1 MKTFLVTGATGGLG
15 LEIVRNLAKTKKNR
29 VIMAIRN
36 LDKGLKI
43 ANELGGNIEVLKLD
57 LSQLVNIRDF
67 LQKWD
72 TPLDGLIN
80 NAGVQFVNETKFTQ
94 DGYEKTIAVNHLA
107 AFMLT
112 IGLMPY
118 LTRGRVLF
126 IGSGTHN
133 PNHPHAKMFGFRG
146 AQYTSIHDS
155 IHGKSNAKTQK
166 QMNLD
171 RYSTSK
177 LLNTVTAVELSRRFK
192 EFSSYVLDPGLMP
205 GTGLAR
211 NQNITMQFLW
221 KRVMPVLGLFLP
233 DTTSTRRSGKTAAW
247 IMETSKV
254 QHQSGEIFSFNKKPN
269 KYVWKEVVRN
279 KEIGREVYED
289 SMKIIEDFLK
299 ELGKDIW
306 LSCSKRI

>member
-15 LEIVRNLAKTKKNR
+15 LEIVRNLAKNPENK

-36 LDKGLKI
+36 LDNGLKL
-43 ANELGGNIEVLKLD
+43 ANELAGNIEVLQLD
-57 LSQLVNIRDF
+57 LSQLSNVRDF

-80 NAGVQFVNETKFTQ
+80 NAGVQFVNETKFTR
-94 DGYEKTIAVNHLA
+94 DGYEETIAVNHLA

-112 IGLMPY
+112 IGLMPH
-118 LTRGRVLF
+118 LTRGRVIF

-133 PNHPHAKMFGFRG
+133 PNYPLGKMFGFRG
-146 AQYTSIHDS
+146 AQYSKMEDLVK
-155 IHGKSNAKTQK
+155 GKSNAKTTK

-177 LLNTVTAVELSRRFK
+177 LLNTITAVELSRRFK

-211 NQNITMQFLW
+211 YQNSTMQFLW
-221 KRVMPVLGLFLP
+221 KKIMPIIRHFLP
-233 DTTSTRRSGKTAAW
+233 DTTSPQRSGKAAAW
-247 IMETSKV
+247 IMETSTIK
-254 QHQSGEIFSFNKKPN
+254 HQSGQIFSFNKKPN
-269 KYVWKEVVRN
+269 KHVWKEVVLN
-279 KEIGREVYED
+279 EEIGKEVYED
-289 SMKIIEDFLK
+289 SMEIIGDFLK
-299 ELGKDIW
+299 
-306 LSCSKRI
+306 

>member
-15 LEIVRNLAKTKKNR
+15 LEIVRNLAKNPKNK

-36 LDKGLKI
+36 LDNGLKM
-43 ANELGGNIEVLKLD
+43 ANELAGNIEVLQLD
-57 LSQLVNIRDF
+57 LSQLSNVRDF

-80 NAGVQFVNETKFTQ
+80 NAGVQFVNETKFTK
-94 DGYEKTIAVNHLA
+94 DGYEETIAVNHLA

-112 IGLMPY
+112 IGLMPH
-118 LTRGRVLF
+118 LTGGRVLF

-133 PNHPHAKMFGFRG
+133 PNYPLGKMFGFRG
-146 AQYTSIHDS
+146 AQYSEMEDLVK
-155 IHGKSNAKTQK
+155 GKSNAKTTK

-177 LLNTVTAVELSRRFK
+177 LLNTITAVELSKRFK

-211 NQNITMQFLW
+211 YQNSTMQFLW
-221 KRVMPVLGLFLP
+221 KKIMPIIGHFLP
-233 DTTSTRRSGKTAAW
+233 DTTSPQRSGKTAAW
-247 IMETSKV
+247 IMETSTIK
-254 QHQSGEIFSFNKKPN
+254 HQSGEIFSYNKKPN
-269 KYVWKEVVRN
+269 KYVWKDVVLN
-279 KEIGREVYED
+279 EEIGKEVYED
-289 SMKIIEDFLK
+289 SMKIIGGFLK
-299 ELGKDIW
+299 
-306 LSCSKRI
+306 